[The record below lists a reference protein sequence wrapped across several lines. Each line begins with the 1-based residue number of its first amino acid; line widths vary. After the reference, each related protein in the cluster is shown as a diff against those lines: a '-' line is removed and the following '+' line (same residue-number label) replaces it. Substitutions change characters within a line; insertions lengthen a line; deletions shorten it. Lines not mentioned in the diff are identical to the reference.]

1 MKKKHLQRK
10 DKNEIKDNELS
21 AFLAPLTW
29 GSSTVAHFD
38 KEKEEKKY
46 TNLKKYIQFDNRQKW
61 EKAD

>member
-1 MKKKHLQRK
+1 MKKKHFQRK

-38 KEKEEKKY
+38 KEKEEKKIHQ
-46 TNLKKYIQFDNRQKW
+46 LKEVHSIWQ
-61 EKAD
+61 